1 MALIYIT
8 GASGAGKS
16 TVRTE
21 LQRRGYPAYDSDE
34 DRLARWFSN
43 ATGDEVPMPA
53 RRDDDWF
60 ASNTYRLPPETVRRI
75 AAELGDSSGFL
86 CGTVGND
93 NEIWDLFA
101 AVISL
106 SIDEQT
112 LRRRLAARAN
122 GFGSTDAELQRVLAW
137 HTAVDADNQRYGAI
151 LVDAARP
158 ITEVVDDLLTRLRL
172 PNNAPRR

>member
-34 DRLARWFSN
+34 DHLARWFSD
-43 ATGDEVPMPA
+43 ATGDEVPLPA
-53 RRDDDWF
+53 RRDDGWF
-60 ASNTYRLPPETVRRI
+60 ASNTYKLPPETVRRI
-75 AAELGDSSGFL
+75 AAELGDTPGFL

-101 AVISL
+101 AVISF
-106 SIDEQT
+106 SVDEAS
-112 LRRRLAARAN
+112 LRRRLTARTN
-122 GFGSTDAELQRVLAW
+122 GFGSTDTELQRVLDW
-137 HTAVDADNQRYGAI
+137 HATVDIDNQRYGAI
-151 LVDAARP
+151 LVNAARP
-158 ITEVVDDLLTRLRL
+158 ITEVVDDLLTRLHL
-172 PNNAPRR
+172 PGSL